1 MKRFCLDEVKG
12 NSELEKETVVHIL
25 IHNDI

>member
-1 MKRFCLDEVKG
+1 MKLLCLDEVKG
-12 NSELEKETVVHIL
+12 NSELEKETATPTL